1 MNKNEIFM
9 DFCFL
14 AGFRSFSEVG
24 ETLKLWKLWSSIE
37 AETEDVVTV
46 VVVVVIVIVDVVVV
60 VVVVAEETTTRSEN
74 Y

>member
-1 MNKNEIFM
+1 MKFSWIFV
-9 DFCFL
+9 FL
-14 AGFRSFSEVG
+14 QVFASFSEVG
-24 ETLKLWKLWSSIE
+24 ETLKLWKLWNSIE
-37 AETEDVVTV
+37 AETEDVVT

>member
-14 AGFRSFSEVG
+14 AGFCNFSEVG
-24 ETLKLWKLWSSIE
+24 ETLKLWKLWNSIE
-37 AETEDVVTV
+37 AETEDVVT